1 MTSNCSCIGS
11 LQTCFENQMTYV
23 EHTLQSCV
31 SALEHAPTYWGD
43 KIRKAPTFWWEQI
56 SAAPEY
62 WLDEVEKIAAGCL
75 WAANKAVGIDIA
87 QLQSKVKKLT
97 KENSA
102 LSDKLEVALGTIQ
115 KLQDDSTI
123 QQKTIIQLQD
133 EKTALEKTSHRTL
146 RTLQEREE
154 QIRTITT
161 NETLK
166 NQSSSLSQPK
176 NRLRN
181 QSFSERK
188 FEKKQNST
196 STPSIENNE

>member
-11 LQTCFENQMTYV
+11 LQTCFENQMTYI
-23 EHTLQSCV
+23 EHTIQSCV
-31 SALEHAPTYWGD
+31 SALEHAPTYWRD
-43 KIRKAPTFWWEQI
+43 KIRKAPNFWWGQI

-102 LSDKLEVALGTIQ
+102 LSEKLGVALGNIQ

-133 EKTALEKTSHRTL
+133 EKTALEKTSLRTL
-146 RTLQEREE
+146 RERAE

-161 NETLK
+161 ENEPLK
-166 NQSSSLSQPK
+166 NQASSLSQPK

-196 STPSIENNE
+196 NTPSMENNE